1 MIVGDQLSDFI
12 GSTSD
17 LSLKEQND
25 LSLKKYKNMWGNK
38 WIVLENPI
46 YGSWNTS
53 IYNNDFSLSE
63 DEITKAR
70 IDALEDNS
78 SKFHI

>member
-70 IDALEDNS
+70 IDALED
-78 SKFHI
+78 KPHAK